1 MSCRAIRGWLNGYQ
15 QGSIF
20 GAVMV
25 FVAFAAA
32 LSTVP
37 RTIDSPPAEKRHIVT
52 KDTHANQMEE
62 ETWWRW
68 ATADPVA
75 AFTLLLA
82 LVALGQASLFVWQL
96 RYMRRGIVDAGVA
109 AVTATKAANAAV
121 EQVAI
126 TRSGTATTERA
137 YVFCERIESVATFKP
152 KTEEIVQWGF
162 RSILRNSGKT
172 PTQFAIINFNQW
184 HAIKAGDLPGD
195 FRYPDYR
202 VKDKISIG
210 PNATMHSTTFDLTV
224 EQLQMIRDGEAKLYI
239 WGWVEYNDIFD
250 GTERHRSEFCF
261 EIMVVGNPIYNTP
274 DMFRYRRHG
283 PFDGID
289 DECFHRPQHY

>member
-1 MSCRAIRGWLNGYQ
+1 MSYRAIRGWLNGYQ

-37 RTIDSPPAEKRHIVT
+37 RAIDSPPSEKRYVVA
-52 KDTHANQMEE
+52 KDARANQMEE

-82 LVALGQASLFVWQL
+82 LVALGQAGLFVWQL
-96 RYMRRGIVDAGVA
+96 RYMLRGIVDAGVA
-109 AVTATKAANAAV
+109 AKAATKAANAAV

-126 TRSGTATTERA
+126 TRNGTATTERA
-137 YVFCERIESVATFKP
+137 YVFCERIESTPTFKP
-152 KTEEIVQWGF
+152 KTEEVVRWGF
-162 RSILRNSGKT
+162 RYILKNSGKT
-172 PTQFAIINFNQW
+172 PTQYAIMNVNQW
-184 HAIKAGDLPGD
+184 HGIKIGDLPND
-195 FRYPDYR
+195 FRYPDYGNR
-202 VKDKISIG
+202 DRISIG
-210 PNATMHSTTFDLTV
+210 PDATMHSTTFDLTV
-224 EQLQMIRDGEAKLYI
+224 EQLQMIRDGDSRLYI

-250 GTERHRSEFCF
+250 GTERHRSELCF

-274 DMFRYRRHG
+274 EAFRYRRHG
-283 PFDGID
+283 PFNGID
-289 DECFHRPQHY
+289 DECFYRPQHY